1 MRSWT
6 VNPPNIEITGLE
18 NHSLRIFDS
27 KTQRINLI
35 PKQAEP
41 IQIYV
46 CGITP
51 YDSAHLGHAFT
62 YLAFDLM
69 IRAMRVTKQ
78 NVNYVQ
84 NVTDID
90 DPLFERSR
98 KIDKKWTNIVDDQL
112 EIYRKD
118 MQALN
123 IMAPDHFVGVVENID
138 TINDEIENTIK
149 RKFTYQLG
157 TKWYFQTRKDNKSL
171 LVKDVEDHELITLA
185 NERGCDTDTPGKL
198 NAIDPIVWKES
209 KEDEPSWNREFGTGR
224 PGWHIQ
230 CISLAN
236 KYAKLPLHIQ
246 GGGKDL
252 IFPHHAMCEEQA
264 MALGLGDLA
273 TNYCH
278 VGMVSYQGSKMSKSK
293 GNLVFVH
300 ELINKGISPM
310 VIRTCLM
317 LNHWQSDWEFQEV
330 DIIKAEKLLEK
341 IITNLT
347 GKYFSRNEFD
357 FILESMLNNIQT
369 PKILEFLSEL
379 DPDKNDEKFV
389 PIDTVLSALLGLDLE
404 SV

>member
-35 PKQAEP
+35 PKQPEP

-69 IRAMRVTKQ
+69 IRTMRVTKQ

-98 KIDKKWTNIVDDQL
+98 KTNRKWTRIVDDQL

-138 TINDEIENTIK
+138 TINDEIEETIN
-149 RKFTYQLG
+149 RKLTYQLG

-185 NERGCDTDTPGKL
+185 NERGCDTDNPGKL

-278 VGMVSYQGSKMSKSK
+278 AGMISYQGSKMSKSK

-310 VIRTCLM
+310 VIRTSLM

-330 DIIKAEKLLEK
+330 DIIRAEKLLEK
-341 IITNLT
+341 INANLT
-347 GKYFSRNEFD
+347 GKFFSRNEFD

-369 PKILEFLSEL
+369 PKILEFLSQL

-389 PIDTVLSALLGLDLE
+389 PIDAVLSALLGLDLE